1 MGSGKIWF
9 VTGAARGFGRLWV
22 EAALARGDKVAA
34 TARNLSALDDLVG
47 RYGTSLLPLKLDVT
61 DRAGVFEAV
70 NTAHRHFGRLDIIL
84 SNAGFGMMGAVE
96 EVDIEDARA
105 KMIHRGVRM
114 LLVVDD
120 MNHILGLITAT
131 DLTSEKPMQ
140 VVQNQGIRHS
150 DVMVKD
156 IMTPRERLEVL
167 CMDDVQKACV
177 GDVAATLKTHGRQH
191 ALVVDRGDDRG
202 QTLRGMFSVS
212 LLGKLLGARV
222 ETIAVARTFAEI
234 GAELAR

>member
-1 MGSGKIWF
+1 MTRTYTPIPNTPLQKGATFHKPRQVFPDQVSEDDPALRVMTDFQI
-9 VTGAARGFGRLWV
+9 VTAYTIF
-22 EAALARGDKVAA
+22 
-34 TARNLSALDDLVG
+34 
-47 RYGTSLLPLKLDVT
+47 PLET
-61 DRAGVFEAV
+61 
-70 NTAHRHFGRLDIIL
+70 
-84 SNAGFGMMGAVE
+84 
-96 EVDIEDARA
+96 IEDARA

>member
-1 MGSGKIWF
+1 MTRTYSPIPTSPLQKGATFHKPRQVMPDHVGDDDPALRVMTDFQI
-9 VTGAARGFGRLWV
+9 VTAYTIF
-22 EAALARGDKVAA
+22 
-34 TARNLSALDDLVG
+34 
-47 RYGTSLLPLKLDVT
+47 PLET
-61 DRAGVFEAV
+61 
-70 NTAHRHFGRLDIIL
+70 I
-84 SNAGFGMMGAVE
+84 E
-96 EVDIEDARA
+96 EARA

-120 MNHILGLITAT
+120 MNQILGLITAT
-131 DLTSEKPMQ
+131 DLTGEKPMQ

-177 GDVAATLKTHGRQH
+177 GDIAATLKAHGRQH
-191 ALVVDRGDDRG
+191 ALVVDRAGDRS
-202 QTLRGMFSVS
+202 QMLRGMFSVS
-212 LLGKLLGARV
+212 QIGKLLGARV
-222 ETIAVARTFAEI
+222 ETIEVARTFAEI

>member
-1 MGSGKIWF
+1 MTRTYTPIPTTPLQKGATFHKPRQVLPERVSNDDPALQVMTDFQI
-9 VTGAARGFGRLWV
+9 VTAYTIF
-22 EAALARGDKVAA
+22 
-34 TARNLSALDDLVG
+34 
-47 RYGTSLLPLKLDVT
+47 PLET
-61 DRAGVFEAV
+61 
-70 NTAHRHFGRLDIIL
+70 
-84 SNAGFGMMGAVE
+84 
-96 EVDIEDARA
+96 IEDARA

-131 DLTSEKPMQ
+131 DLTGEKPMQ

-167 CMDDVQKACV
+167 CMDDVQKASV
-177 GDVAATLKTHGRQH
+177 GDVAATLKAHGRQH
-191 ALVVDRGDDRG
+191 ALVVDRAGDRS
-202 QTLRGMFSVS
+202 QMLRGMFSVS
-212 LLGKLLGARV
+212 QLGKQLGARV

>member
-1 MGSGKIWF
+1 MTHAYNLIPTSPLQKGATFHKPQQVLPEQVNADEPALQVMTDFQI
-9 VTGAARGFGRLWV
+9 VTAYTIF
-22 EAALARGDKVAA
+22 
-34 TARNLSALDDLVG
+34 
-47 RYGTSLLPLKLDVT
+47 PLET
-61 DRAGVFEAV
+61 
-70 NTAHRHFGRLDIIL
+70 
-84 SNAGFGMMGAVE
+84 
-96 EVDIEDARA
+96 IEDARA

-131 DLTSEKPMQ
+131 DLTGEKPMQ
-140 VVQNQGIRHS
+140 VVQHQGIRHA

-167 CMDDVQKACV
+167 GMEDVQKAHV
-177 GDVAATLKTHGRQH
+177 GDILATLKAHGRQH
-191 ALVVDRGDDRG
+191 ALVVDRTPDRG
-202 QTLRGMFSVS
+202 QMLRGMFSIS
-212 LLGKLLGARV
+212 QIGKQLGARV

>member
-1 MGSGKIWF
+1 MTRTYTPIPTTPLQKGATFHKPRQIMPERVSMDDPALGVMTDFQI
-9 VTGAARGFGRLWV
+9 VTAYTIF
-22 EAALARGDKVAA
+22 
-34 TARNLSALDDLVG
+34 
-47 RYGTSLLPLKLDVT
+47 PLET
-61 DRAGVFEAV
+61 
-70 NTAHRHFGRLDIIL
+70 
-84 SNAGFGMMGAVE
+84 
-96 EVDIEDARA
+96 IEDARA

-131 DLTSEKPMQ
+131 DLTGEKPMQ

-177 GDVAATLKTHGRQH
+177 GDIAATLKSHGRQH
-191 ALVVDRGDDRG
+191 ALVVDRAGDRS
-202 QTLRGMFSVS
+202 QMLRGMFSVS
-212 LLGKLLGARV
+212 QLGKLIGAKV

-234 GAELAR
+234 GEELAR